1 MSIRVIRGVAVL
13 ALCASWACAKKDRAA
28 DSAAVADS
36 AAKAAAA
43 AAPPPAP
50 APAPLTDANIVA
62 LLDEANAGDSTM
74 GHLASTKGTAASVK
88 GFGRDMMRDHHA
100 LRKAGQ
106 DLAKKLNVTPA
117 PPANDT
123 LPAAAQRASD
133 TMNGM
138 AVGVEWDKAYINGE
152 VAVHQSVLALLQNAQ
167 GAASDTSLKALIT
180 KAIPT
185 IEAHLKKAQDVQS
198 KLNSAPA
205 ADSSKKKADSAKT
218 SKKK

>member
-13 ALCASWACAKKDRAA
+13 ALCASWACAKKDTAA
-28 DSAAVADS
+28 DSVAAADS

-62 LLDEANAGDSTM
+62 LLDEANAGDSTL
-74 GHLASTKGTAASVK
+74 GNLASTKGTVVLVK
-88 GFGRDMMRDHHA
+88 TFGRDMMRDHHA
-100 LRKAGQ
+100 LRKAGR
-106 DLAKKLNVTPA
+106 DLATKLNVTPV

-123 LPAAAQRASD
+123 LPAAAQRAHDALSSMPAGAD
-133 TMNGM
+133 
-138 AVGVEWDKAYINGE
+138 WDKAYITGE
-152 VAVHQSVLALLQNAQ
+152 VAVHQSVLALLQAAQ
-167 GAASDTSLKALIT
+167 TAAADTSLKALIT

-185 IEAHLKKAQDVQS
+185 IEAHLKKAQDVQT

-205 ADSSKKKADSAKT
+205 ADT